1 MTWNRRLFTSAAAAA
16 FAASLRAAAKKRVLI
31 LCTGNS
37 CRSQMTEAFLR
48 SLDPRLEV
56 YSAGTNPAA
65 RVHPAAVKA
74 MSEIG
79 IDISAAKPK
88 HVSQFLDQPF
98 DYLITVCS
106 EADENCPLFRGKVD
120 KRAHIGF
127 DDPAKAT
134 GTDEQVFAVFR
145 RVRDEIRERFTDYYR
160 REIKPAL

>member
-1 MTWNRRLFTSAAAAA
+1 
-16 FAASLRAAAKKRVLI
+16 
-31 LCTGNS
+31 
-37 CRSQMTEAFLR
+37 MTEGFLR

-56 YSAGTNPAA
+56 YSAGTTPAA
-65 RVHPAAVKA
+65 QVHPMAVKA

-79 IDISAAKPK
+79 IDISAARPK
-88 HVSQFLDQPF
+88 NVSQFLDQPF
-98 DYLITVCS
+98 DHVITVCG
-106 EADENCPLFRGKVD
+106 EADGNCPLFRGKVG

-134 GTDEQVFAVFR
+134 GTDQVFAVFR

>member
-1 MTWNRRLFTSAAAAA
+1 
-16 FAASLRAAAKKRVLI
+16 
-31 LCTGNS
+31 
-37 CRSQMTEAFLR
+37 MTEGFLR

-56 YSAGTNPAA
+56 YSAGTTPAA
-65 RVHPAAVKA
+65 QVHPMAAKA

-88 HVSQFLDQPF
+88 NVLQFLDQPF
-98 DYLITVCS
+98 DHVITVCG
-106 EADENCPLFRGKVD
+106 EADENCPLFRGKVG

-134 GTDEQVFAVFR
+134 GTDQQVFAVFR